1 MAGDNQQFQHGVRSP
16 CVSLCRIDDE
26 TQRCRG
32 CRRTQAEIAAW
43 PTASDAEKRAIWRR
57 LELRA
62 AFKQNT

>member
-32 CRRTQAEIAAW
+32 CRRTRGEIAAW
-43 PTASDAEKRAIWRR
+43 PTASDAEKRAIWRW

-62 AFKQNT
+62 DFKQNT